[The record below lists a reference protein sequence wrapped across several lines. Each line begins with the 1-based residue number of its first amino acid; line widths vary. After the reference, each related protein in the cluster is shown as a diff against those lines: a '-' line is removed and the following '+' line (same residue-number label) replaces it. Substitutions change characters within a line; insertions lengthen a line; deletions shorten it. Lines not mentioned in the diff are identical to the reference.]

1 MLPNNILAKIAI
13 SLEKLSANKQI
24 VKVISSKYKILE
36 KLHIQFLLIKPLS
49 INHKLLVYS

>member
-1 MLPNNILAKIAI
+1 MLPNNILARIAI

-36 KLHIQFLLIKPLS
+36 KLLNITYS
-49 INHKLLVYS
+49 IPANKATKHKS